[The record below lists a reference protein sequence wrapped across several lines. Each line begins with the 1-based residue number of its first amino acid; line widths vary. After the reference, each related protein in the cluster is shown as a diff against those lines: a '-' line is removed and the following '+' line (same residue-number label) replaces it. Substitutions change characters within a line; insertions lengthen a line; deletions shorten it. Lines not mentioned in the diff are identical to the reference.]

1 MCITVMLCIYLRSRV
16 IQNLQ
21 KKMVK
26 TFSENIIEKFK
37 SIEATADKNQIELIA
52 CINNIIRPII

>member
-1 MCITVMLCIYLRSRV
+1 MSFKTCRKIGLL
-16 IQNLQ
+16 
-21 KKMVK
+21 K

>member
-1 MCITVMLCIYLRSRV
+1 MYYCNTLYLFKVSCHSKPAEK
-16 IQNLQ
+16 L
-21 KKMVK
+21 VK

-37 SIEATADKNQIELIA
+37 SIEANADKNQIELIA